1 MGCLISTLQ
10 VHSKHY
16 SHLIAY
22 DAGWLLFL
30 VFPFVFV
37 YSFWRACSFICTCI
51 TKLIAILQYS
61 RDMFTK
67 LHLLYMHVQ
76 LKIRNMLM
84 DCNEDRSRKKWF
96 SCGWIQANY
105 IQFVIKNMCCFFWQ
119 INWWSLPELAV
130 LIHNLYSIKD
140 GTEYKIP
147 VQYDRSL

>member
-37 YSFWRACSFICTCI
+37 YSFWRACSFICICI

-84 DCNEDRSRKKWF
+84 DYNEDPRTYFLEWRNFWGVILIKISVINVSNNPYCR
-96 SCGWIQANY
+96 
-105 IQFVIKNMCCFFWQ
+105 FV
-119 INWWSLPELAV
+119 WSIWLCL
-130 LIHNLYSIKD
+130 SM
-140 GTEYKIP
+140 
-147 VQYDRSL
+147 S

>member
-37 YSFWRACSFICTCI
+37 YSFWRACSFICICI

-61 RDMFTK
+61 RDTCMFTK

-84 DCNEDRSRKKWF
+84 DCNEDPRTYF
-96 SCGWIQANY
+96 
-105 IQFVIKNMCCFFWQ
+105 
-119 INWWSLPELAV
+119 LE
-130 LIHNLYSIKD
+130 
-140 GTEYKIP
+140 
-147 VQYDRSL
+147 

>member
-1 MGCLISTLQ
+1 MIKIHMGCPISTVQ

-37 YSFWRACSFICTCI
+37 YSFWRACSFICICI

-84 DCNEDRSRKKWF
+84 DCNEDPRTYF
-96 SCGWIQANY
+96 
-105 IQFVIKNMCCFFWQ
+105 
-119 INWWSLPELAV
+119 LE
-130 LIHNLYSIKD
+130 
-140 GTEYKIP
+140 
-147 VQYDRSL
+147 